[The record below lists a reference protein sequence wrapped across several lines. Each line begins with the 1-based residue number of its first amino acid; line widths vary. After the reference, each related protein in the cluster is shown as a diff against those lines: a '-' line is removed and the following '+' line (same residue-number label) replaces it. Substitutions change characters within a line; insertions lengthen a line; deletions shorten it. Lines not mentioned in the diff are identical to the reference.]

1 MATLPFVSVLT
12 PTYNRVQYIKRLVA
26 CYKAQKYPKE
36 SMEWII
42 LDDGQE
48 SCKTV
53 LEEETANLPNI
64 RYIYS
69 EEKVNIGA
77 KRNMLNSL
85 AKGEIIVCMDDD
97 DYYCPER
104 ISHVV
109 ESFRTNPKIN
119 LAGSSELYIYY
130 VDSQE
135 IFKLGP
141 YGPNHATNGTM
152 AYRKTYAKTHTYD
165 EDVIYAEERSFLE
178 EYINPMIQLDPLKV
192 MLVMSHDENTFN
204 KDSLRINKS
213 PFIKKTTLK
222 IDDFISDPNLRAYFS
237 VKD

>member
-1 MATLPFVSVLT
+1 MTTPFVSVLT
-12 PTYNRVQYIKRLVA
+12 PTYNRVHYIKRLVE

-48 SCKTV
+48 SCKTL
-53 LEEETANLPNI
+53 LEQETQGIPNI
-64 RYIYS
+64 RYYYL
-69 EEKVNIGA
+69 EEKLNIGA
-77 KRNMLNSL
+77 KRNMLNGL
-85 AKGEIIVCMDDD
+85 AKGDIILCMDDD
-97 DYYCPER
+97 DYYSPER
-104 ISHVV
+104 VSHVV
-109 ESFRTNPKIN
+109 ESFRTHPTIN
-119 LAGSSELYIYY
+119 LAGSSQLYIYY

-141 YGPNHATNGTM
+141 YGPNHATNGTL
-152 AYRKTYAKTHTYD
+152 AYRKSYAKTHTYD
-165 EDVIYAEERSFLE
+165 EDVIYAEEKSFLE

-213 PFIKKTTLK
+213 PFIKKTNLSL
-222 IDDFISDPNLRAYFS
+222 DDFIKDPNLRAHFS